1 MKHLSKE
8 MHMDR
13 NPTFLKRYGS
23 AVVLLLLATLAFSL
37 AAYAA
42 YENILVSGAGYAP
55 TNGTYVRGG
64 DAYGKPTYMLGG
76 AYRITWMGS
85 WYLGDFVG
93 GTYYQNNSSAA
104 EPPFDGWV
112 SYSGYA
118 PAPTLSSGDLPP
130 APEQPKP
137 DPEPEPRVISLSYE
151 LRGDNLTLVYENVG
165 DASATVYQ
173 LCAGPALCAQSADG
187 ATSFWIP
194 DSDLWQVILLDQT
207 YIVAPGETLT
217 LVLPLIQLPE
227 GWLAT
232 AIARSLLFT
241 DFTFGEPHIAVGMS
255 GSPASWIHLVPA
267 WLEQMQAPAA

>member
-1 MKHLSKE
+1 ME
-8 MHMDR
+8 R

-23 AVVLLLLATLAFSL
+23 AVVLLLLATLAFSI

-42 YENILVSGAGYAP
+42 CENILVSGAGYAP
-55 TNGTYVRGG
+55 TNGTYAHAGV
-64 DAYGKPTYMLGG
+64 DYGKPTYILGG

-85 WYLGDFVG
+85 WYLLDFVG

-112 SYSGYA
+112 SLHPADA
-118 PAPTLSSGDLPP
+118 PAPTLSCGDLPP
-130 APEQPKP
+130 APEQPK
-137 DPEPEPRVISLSYE
+137 PEPEPRVISLSYE
-151 LRGDNLTLVYENVG
+151 LRDENLTLVYENVG
-165 DASATVYQ
+165 NASATVYQ
-173 LCAGPALCAQSADG
+173 LYAGPALCAQSADG

-227 GWLAT
+227 SWLAT

-267 WLEQMQAPAA
+267 WLEQMQAPAG